1 MDSKVLI
8 GALFVFVLF
17 AADLIHPLA
26 WRGVWLAWAIYCAAA
41 ATIVWQR
48 TRLPRWTASLVLL
61 SGFSLAIAVLAGS
74 KADAQDFLW
83 QHPIPPVAGIVA
95 GVALMFSE
103 AKLAP
108 AKWQRVREQG
118 QRTTLLGM
126 LKFQHIPD
134 LR

>member
-1 MDSKVLI
+1 MDSKVWV

-17 AADLIHPLA
+17 VADLIHPLA

-48 TRLPRWTASLVLL
+48 TRLLRWTASLVLL

-74 KADAQDFLW
+74 KAAAQYFVW
-83 QHPIPPVAGIVA
+83 QHPVPIVA
-95 GVALMFSE
+95 GLVTTAALMWSE
-103 AKLAP
+103 AKFAP
-108 AKWQRVREQG
+108 VKWKRVREVSDQTG
-118 QRTTLLGM
+118 LLGM
-126 LKFQHIPD
+126 LRFQHIPH